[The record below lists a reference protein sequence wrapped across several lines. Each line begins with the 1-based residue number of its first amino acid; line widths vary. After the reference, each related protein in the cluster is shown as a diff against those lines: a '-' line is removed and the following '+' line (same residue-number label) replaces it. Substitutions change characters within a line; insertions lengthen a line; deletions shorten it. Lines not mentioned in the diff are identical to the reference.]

1 MQDGRPVFPPAVLCY
16 NTSFGINPN
25 GDSMTQGKK
34 IASVFIVVIVLAT
47 LPVFLS
53 NCRKKPPEPNVVL
66 IVIDTL
72 RADHLSTYGYKKSTA
87 PFIDSVAGQG
97 IVFEN
102 AFSTSS
108 WTAPATAS
116 IFTSLYPFQH
126 GVLTGLAAGKSLK
139 IEINSIPEEIE
150 TVTEVL
156 KRNGYAT
163 FGISDN
169 INICSAQGFT
179 QGFDKFKRF
188 PYPNNKKIDGLLEK
202 WAEEIKSNKKY
213 FLYLHFNDPHEP
225 YHARDP
231 WYEPKKSKLRDAIAR
246 YDSEIG
252 HLDARIKTLY
262 QTFGWDKNTLLIITS
277 DHGEGFLEHKKIAH
291 GNSLYSELIH
301 VPLVIRF
308 PGEDRA
314 PRRISG
320 NVSIMD
326 ILPTLRG
333 YLELGDSTLDEGID
347 LTPVITGETPGPDQ
361 RYLFSHLVHRRW
373 LGKGNI
379 RKTIYHSTVF
389 GNWKHIVT
397 SRDGKIIKNEL
408 FDLEKDPLE
417 KLNLFSGNRE
427 ITNRLFARYRAF
439 EKSCRKF
446 QQAIKRLKLDNKQKK
461 ELKTLGYVQ

>member
-1 MQDGRPVFPPAVLCY
+1 MIP
-16 NTSFGINPN
+16 
-25 GDSMTQGKK
+25 GKK
-34 IASVFIVVIVLAT
+34 IAALFIVAIALAT
-47 LPVFLS
+47 LLVFQPS
-53 NCRKKPPEPNVVL
+53 CRKKPPEPNVVL

-72 RADHLSTYGYKKSTA
+72 RADHLSTYGYKKNTA

-97 IVFEN
+97 IVFKN

-126 GVLTGLAAGKSLK
+126 GVLTGLAVGKSLK

-156 KRNGYAT
+156 NKNGYAT
-163 FGISDN
+163 YGISDN
-169 INICSAQGFT
+169 INICNAQGFT
-179 QGFDKFKRF
+179 QGFDKFKRL

-202 WAEEIKSNKKY
+202 WAEEIMSKKKY

-225 YHARDP
+225 YHPRDP
-231 WYEPKKSKLRDAIAR
+231 WYEAKEGKIQDVVAR

-252 HLDARIKTLY
+252 YLDARIKTLY
-262 QTFGWDKNTLLIITS
+262 RKFGWDKNTLLIITA
-277 DHGEGFLEHKKIAH
+277 DHGEGFLEHKKKAH

-314 PRRISG
+314 PRRISR
-320 NVSIMD
+320 NVSILD

-333 YLELGDSTLDEGID
+333 YLEFGGSPVDEGID
-347 LTPVITGETPGPDQ
+347 LMPVISGKSTDRGEG
-361 RYLFSHLVHRRW
+361 YLFSHLIHRRW
-373 LGKGNI
+373 LGKENI
-379 RKTIYHSTVF
+379 RKTIYHSTIF
-389 GNWKHIVT
+389 QNWKHIVT

-417 KLNLFSGNRE
+417 RSNIFSENRD
-427 ITNRLFARYRAF
+427 IANRLFSRFRVF
-439 EKSCRKF
+439 EEGCKKF
-446 QQAIKRLKLDNKQKK
+446 KQVSKRMKLDKK
-461 ELKTLGYVQ
+461 RKEELKTLGYVQ